1 MALNKSVSA
10 VPQVVNA
17 VPAETYMGLYL
28 RTFPHSPFLRHF
40 PVLILAQAISLR
52 ILFALKLLPVAY

>member
-17 VPAETYMGLYL
+17 VPAETFLGLYL
-28 RTFPHSPFLRHF
+28 RMLTRFAYLQYG
-40 PVLILAQAISLR
+40 LIDVRTPLDEPSSN
-52 ILFALKLLPVAY
+52 KGSH

>member
-28 RTFPHSPFLRHF
+28 RIDTSIPPASACANICLRTSFHK
-40 PVLILAQAISLR
+40 SSSD
-52 ILFALKLLPVAY
+52 